1 MPNSRIY
8 RPTRTDADQ
17 VQYIRELIE
26 ASCVVLRRPVAD
38 TFLGRKTQ
46 EPFTQED
53 ELSPPEVGEVTFTFP
68 LRDAGS

>member
-17 VQYIRELIE
+17 RELIE